1 MKYFRNPQ
9 SGEVFAFEAD
19 GSQDEFIPSELI
31 PMTPAE
37 IEAHLA
43 RQPDDYAAAIAARR
57 WQAEVSGIEI
67 AGMRIETD
75 DRTKTLLNG
84 AALRATIDPQH
95 SRRWKLAD
103 GTWVT
108 LDSETLISAAK
119 AVDSYVQACFDREE
133 ELVEALADGTFTE
146 AMLEEGWPDGSVP
159 APAAG

>member
-1 MKYFRNPQ
+1 MKYFRNSETGQ
-9 SGEVFAFEAD
+9 VLAYESD
-19 GSQDEFIPSELI
+19 GSQDSYIDPALV
-31 PMTPAE
+31 PMTPDEVAQY
-37 IEAHLA
+37 LA
-43 RQPDDYAAAIAARR
+43 PPPVAVAAIIAARR

-119 AVDSYVQACFDREE
+119 AVDSHVQACFDREE
-133 ELVEALADGTFTE
+133 ELVDALAGGTFTE